1 MRPITPCR
9 VVADARILHLGFPQA
24 HGRDDPI
31 RKAWTG
37 SPASCVGSGGDG
49 QWRLVY
55 SDLIHPTAVIDPE
68 ATIAPDVQIGP
79 YAVIEGP
86 VQIGPGC
93 VIEAHACLCGPLV
106 MGRDNFV
113 GHGAVLGKGPQHK
126 GYRGEP
132 TGLEIGDDNI
142 FREFVTIH
150 RGTMQGNGVTMV
162 GNRNMFMV
170 GSHLGHDVRVGNGCT
185 VVNNALVAGHVTL
198 DDECILSG
206 NTAVQ
211 QRVRVGRL
219 AMLGG
224 TGGTTKDIP
233 PFILQQGYNCVTG
246 LNIVGLRRAGFSRR
260 TDRRPPTGLPDPL
273 PRGPARSPRPSI
285 ASRPISDTCPKSSNY
300 LLRAA
305 DQDRHQPGAVHRA
318 GKLRAQLSRRD
329 SPCRDTGRI
338 ATIQFAGP
346 VRRPRHVIRRLAAT
360 LGDGPIPT
368 PDSLPNASVFLFVE
382 LTRGAGLVE

>member
-1 MRPITPCR
+1 MATVC
-9 VVADARILHLGFPQA
+9 
-24 HGRDDPI
+24 
-31 RKAWTG
+31 
-37 SPASCVGSGGDG
+37 
-49 QWRLVY
+49 
-55 SDLIHPTAVIDPE
+55 SDLIHPTAVIDHE
-68 ATIAPDVQIGP
+68 AVIAHDVQIGP
-79 YAVIEGP
+79 YAVIEGS
-86 VQIGPGC
+86 VQIGPRC
-93 VIEAHACLCGPLV
+93 VIEAHACLSGPLV

-150 RGTMQGNGVTMV
+150 RGTPQGSGVTIV

-198 DDECILSG
+198 DDDCILSG

-246 LNIVGLRRAGFSRR
+246 LNIVGLRRAGLPYESIDALRQLYR
-260 TDRRPPTGLPDPL
+260 VVYREGRPLSAALDRIEADFGHVPEVAEFTSFVRQTKVGIN
-273 PRGPARSPRPSI
+273 PARSTER
-285 ASRPISDTCPKSSNY
+285 
-300 LLRAA
+300 
-305 DQDRHQPGAVHRA
+305 
-318 GKLRAQLSRRD
+318 GK
-329 SPCRDTGRI
+329 
-338 ATIQFAGP
+338 F
-346 VRRPRHVIRRLAAT
+346 
-360 LGDGPIPT
+360 
-368 PDSLPNASVFLFVE
+368 E
-382 LTRGAGLVE
+382 LN